1 MRKIVCASS
10 VCLLMTV
17 GVQAAFINN
26 TFNPATGDW
35 NTAANWS
42 QGWVPGQRTGTEQ
55 DRAIVNAGRV
65 ANVNSAAP
73 APNLAYDIT
82 VGNNADGGTVNISA
96 NMSGINII
104 RIAGAL
110 SANGDMLQTAGTVSA
125 SGVAVGFATAAGGLY
140 KISGGAL
147 TVGSGDIQILNSGTL
162 SLQGSTATISSS
174 DLFTMTGAGKLEFV
188 LGTTGVNAISV
199 ANAFTVDSAN
209 SLLVINGSGYTGGAT
224 NITLVNAATMTGSFA
239 SGKYIVTGLGLEN
252 TGWKL
257 IQGTNGDVVLNVIPE
272 PATIGMLGLGAIIT
286 LLVRGMSIA

>member
-26 TFNPATGDW
+26 TFNLATGDW

-82 VGNNADGGTVNISA
+82 VGNNAAGATVNVSA
-96 NMSGINII
+96 NMSSINII

-125 SGVAVGFATAAGGLY
+125 KGVAVGFATGAGGLY

-162 SLQGSTATISSS
+162 SLQGSMATISSS
-174 DLFTMTGAGKLEFV
+174 NLLTTGAGKLEFV
-188 LGTTGVNAISV
+188 LCATGVNAISV
-199 ANAFTVDSAN
+199 ANTFTVDSAL
-209 SLLVINGSGYTGGAT
+209 SQLVIDGSAYTGENT
-224 NITLVNAATMTGSFA
+224 NITLATFGSRIGSFA
-239 SGKYIVTGLGLEN
+239 PGNITITGLDGRNPVIGYAGNSMNL
-252 TGWKL
+252 TFDSKKKL
-257 IQGTNGDVVLNVIPE
+257 
-272 PATIGMLGLGAIIT
+272 MLFII
-286 LLVRGMSIA
+286 SSN

>member
-1 MRKIVCASS
+1 MTAS
-10 VCLLMTV
+10 
-17 GVQAAFINN
+17 VQAAFINDQFRN
-26 TFNPATGDW
+26 SPGDW
-35 NTAANWS
+35 NTPANWTL
-42 QGWVPGQRTGTEQ
+42 GWVPGQRTGTDQ
-55 DRAIVNAGRV
+55 DRAVLNAGQV
-65 ANVNSAAP
+65 ANVTSATP
-73 APNLAYDIT
+73 TPNLAYDIT
-82 VGNNADGGTVNISA
+82 LGNGAAGATVNVSA

-199 ANAFTVDSAN
+199 ANTFTVDSAL
-209 SLLVINGSGYTGGAT
+209 SQLVIDGSAYTGENT
-224 NITLVNAATMTGSFA
+224 NITLATFGSRIGSFA
-239 SGKYIVTGLGLEN
+239 PGNITITGLDGRNPVIGYAGNSMNL
-252 TGWKL
+252 TFDSKKKL
-257 IQGTNGDVVLNVIPE
+257 
-272 PATIGMLGLGAIIT
+272 MLFII
-286 LLVRGMSIA
+286 SSN